1 MPSVIFMSS
10 DFKFNK
16 ELRESFKEVK
26 NEKGEV
32 IRQRSST
39 FVETQ
44 MKDRLSKLL
53 EKETNIITQE
63 FRAAIKNNR
72 KIDSKKSVKVIN
84 NLENFYKNAES
95 IIKSSKIIIIS
106 DVDTRKLFRKKI
118 TPGGVNRD
126 TFLARIDKVAEKN
139 GLVAKKYLLLYSYDI
154 DKVYKEDEF
163 TKLVSNTREQY
174 VKSSESG
181 AGYMT
186 QVDKG
191 DKSRFIEYNMEE
203 ALSSAPVGVEEYKGV
218 ADVLKKEEEASEEA
232 VINDLIKFQKKAK
245 ENTKIIFNP
254 TGNIVKDLK
263 IAIVNNLLLKVKYVS
278 DKNTEELAT
287 GVRLIEPVALGQS
300 KRTATK
306 GLALRAWLKKGDT
319 NNPKDRPGW
328 RFLYVANIKSIE
340 FTGDVFK
347 YKRPSYNSTGDK
359 WMASI
364 VAIASFDTKR
374 IYGKGRKAEIYTSTV
389 QRLTLLISEA
399 PSKQARTYVRKLL
412 EIKKNHE
419 SGKQVLG
426 YADRELLYSYFE

>member
-1 MPSVIFMSS
+1 MPSVIFLSS
-10 DFKFNK
+10 DFEFNK
-16 ELRESFKEVK
+16 KLSESFKEVK

-32 IRQRSST
+32 IRQRSPK

-63 FRAAIKNNR
+63 FRAALKNNR
-72 KIDSKKSVKVIN
+72 KIDSKKSVKVVN

-191 DKSRFIEYNMEE
+191 DKSRFIEFNMEE

-232 VINDLIKFQKKAK
+232 VINDLIRFQKKAK

>member
-1 MPSVIFMSS
+1 MPSVIFLSS
-10 DFKFNK
+10 DFEFNK
-16 ELRESFKEVK
+16 KLSDSFKEVK

-32 IRQRSST
+32 IRQRSPK

-53 EKETNIITQE
+53 EKETNIIEKE
-63 FRAAIKNNR
+63 FEAALKSN
-72 KIDSKKSVKVIN
+72 KKEDVKVVRS
-84 NLENFYKNAES
+84 LENFYKNAES
-95 IIKSSKIIIIS
+95 HIKSNKIIIIS
-106 DVDTRKLFRKKI
+106 DVETRKLFRKKI
-118 TPGGVNRD
+118 TPAGVSRD
-126 TFLARIDKVAEKN
+126 TFLARIDKLAEKH
-139 GLVAKKYLLLYSYDI
+139 GLVAKKYLLLYSYDV
-154 DKVYKEDEF
+154 DKVYKDDEF
-163 TKLVSNTREQY
+163 TKLVSSTREQY

-191 DKSRFIEYNMEE
+191 DKSKFIEYNMGE
-203 ALSSAPVGVEEYKGV
+203 ALSSAPVGVEVYKGV

-232 VINDLIKFQKKAK
+232 VINDLIRFQKKAK

>member
-16 ELRESFKEVK
+16 DLSDKFKFVK
-26 NEKGEV
+26 DEEGKIIKE
-32 IRQRSST
+32 RSNT
-39 FVETQ
+39 FVNSQ
-44 MKDRLSKLL
+44 MKERLSKLL
-53 EKETNIITQE
+53 DKETNIITKE
-63 FRAAIKNNR
+63 FQSALKNNR
-72 KIDSKKSVKVIN
+72 KLNLKKSVKVIK
-84 NLENFYKNAES
+84 NLENFYKNTES
-95 IIKSSKIIIIS
+95 IIKNSKIIIVS
-106 DVDTRKLFRKKI
+106 DVETRKLFTKKI

-126 TFLARIDKVAEKN
+126 TFLARIDKVAERN

-154 DKVYKEDEF
+154 NKVYNEDEF
-163 TKLVSNTREQY
+163 TKLVSSTREQY
-174 VKSSESG
+174 VKSSDSG
-181 AGYMT
+181 AGFMT

-191 DKSRFIEYNMEE
+191 DKSKFIEYNMGDF
-203 ALSSAPVGVEEYKGV
+203 LSSAPVGVEEYKGV
-218 ADVLKKEEEASEEA
+218 EDVLKKEEEASEEA
-232 VINDLIKFQKKAK
+232 VINDIIKLQKKAK
-245 ENTKIIFNP
+245 ENTKILFKP

-263 IAIVNNLLLKVKYVS
+263 IAIGNNLLLKVKYFS
-278 DKNTEELAT
+278 DSNTEELAT

-300 KRTATK
+300 KRNASK

-328 RFLYVANIKSIE
+328 RFLYVGNIKSIE
-340 FTGDVFK
+340 FTGDVFN

-364 VAIASFDTKR
+364 VAIASFDTTR

-389 QRLTLLISEA
+389 KRLTLLLSE
-399 PSKQARTYVRKLL
+399 SSGKQARTYVKKLL

-426 YADRELLYSYFE
+426 YADRELLYSYFK